1 MTNEHQAPW
10 DCVYAKEND
19 STCQPGQKPAS
30 DREYFEI
37 LCLCLLQ
44 AGLNWNSIRK
54 HWQRYKAGFSDFD
67 IDRLAESPAA
77 ELMENPNVIKNSR
90 KIEAIIHNAGEF
102 REIEKEY
109 GSFAGYLETLKA
121 QTEKEQLKSL
131 SKRFKQV
138 GPETAD
144 YFLHSIGFWT

>member
-1 MTNEHQAPW
+1 MTSEHQAPW
-10 DCVYAKEND
+10 DCVFAKEND
-19 STCQPGQKPAS
+19 SACKPGKKPES

-54 HWQRYKAGFSDFD
+54 HWERYKEGFYNFD
-67 IDRLAESPAA
+67 VDRLVQAEVA
-77 ELMENPNVIKNSR
+77 EVLENPNVIKNGR
-90 KIEAIIHNAGEF
+90 KIEAIIYNAKQF

-109 GSFAGYLETLKA
+109 GSFALYLETLMPLS
-121 QTEKEQLKSL
+121 EKEQLKLL

-144 YFLHSIGFWT
+144 YFLHSTGFRV

>member
-19 STCQPGQKPAS
+19 NACQPGKRPES
-30 DREYFEI
+30 EREYFEI

-54 HWQRYKAGFSDFD
+54 HWERYKEGFYDFD
-67 IDRLAESPAA
+67 IDRLAEAQAS
-77 ELMENPNVIKNSR
+77 EVIKNPNVIKNGR
-90 KIEAIIHNAGEF
+90 KIEAVVHNAKQF
-102 REIEKEY
+102 REIKKEH
-109 GSFAGYLETLKA
+109 GSFGDYLETLKS

>member
-19 STCQPGQKPAS
+19 STCNPGVKPDS

-54 HWQRYKAGFSDFD
+54 HWPKYKEGFCSFD
-67 IDRLAESPAA
+67 IDRLAEAQAS
-77 ELMENPNVIKNSR
+77 ELLENPNVIKNGR
-90 KIEAIIHNAGEF
+90 KIEAIIYNAQQF
-102 REIEKEY
+102 QSIEKEY
-109 GSFAGYLETLKA
+109 GSFAAYLETLKP
-121 QTEKEQLKSL
+121 QNEKEQLKSL

-138 GPETAD
+138 GAETAD
-144 YFLHSIGFWT
+144 YFFHSIGFWT